1 MLEVTPL
8 NNNDSYVDKQ
18 KELHK
23 KLTKYYDKRYGHEF
37 SILFQKYWNSEILAL
52 CHPSNESIVIDFGCG
67 TGILFPDCAKQ
78 YNSIVGFDL
87 SYDMIT
93 KASRTIPQ
101 VKGCVIGDGTYL
113 PFADDSTDLVICRS
127 ALHHL
132 PHLDKTLLEIKRVL
146 KTNGVFV
153 FSEPSNDNFL
163 IRLSR
168 FMMYRVSSRFDERDV
183 AFVTIELV
191 QRLEQ
196 LGFSVEFVKQFGFLS
211 YLFCGFP
218 DHFPLMVYVPFSD
231 QVARL
236 LILLDKLFVRVPI
249 LRNQSFHV
257 IIKVTKNIDIG
268 NSKK

>member
-1 MLEVTPL
+1 MLKDTSL
-8 NNNDSYVDKQ
+8 NNSDRYVDEQ

-23 KLTKYYDKRYGHEF
+23 KLTEYYDKRYGHEF
-37 SILFQKYWNSEILAL
+37 SILFQKFWNSEILTL
-52 CHPSNESIVIDFGCG
+52 CPLSNESKVIDFGCG
-67 TGILFPDCAKQ
+67 TGILFHDCSKH

-101 VKGCVIGDGTYL
+101 VKGCVVGDGSCL

-132 PHLDKTLLEIKRVL
+132 PHLDKTLLEIKRIL
-146 KTNGVFV
+146 KINGVFV
-153 FSEPSNDNFL
+153 LSEPSNDNFF
-163 IRLSR
+163 IWLSR

-183 AFVTIELV
+183 AFVTTELV

-196 LGFSVEFVKQFGFLS
+196 SGFSVEFVKRFGFLS

-236 LILLDKLFVRVPI
+236 LILLDKLLVRVPI
-249 LRNQSFHV
+249 LRKQSFHV
-257 IIKVTKNIDIG
+257 IIKMARNIDPG
-268 NSKK
+268 N